1 MVFSPSLS
9 FLERQADMKL
19 NFTSLQYFQKTA
31 ELEHLTKAAEELHIA
46 QPALSRALYAG
57 WSRSWR

>member
-1 MVFSPSLS
+1 
-9 FLERQADMKL
+9 MKL

-46 QPALSRALYAG
+46 QPVPHHTRAGAGAGGDALRAPGEKYPSDA
-57 WSRSWR
+57 

>member
-1 MVFSPSLS
+1 
-9 FLERQADMKL
+9 MKL

-46 QPALSRALYAG
+46 QPALSRTIRGLEQELEALRAPGEKYPSDA
-57 WSRSWR
+57 

>member
-1 MVFSPSLS
+1 
-9 FLERQADMKL
+9 MKL

-46 QPALSRALYAG
+46 
-57 WSRSWR
+57 

>member
-1 MVFSPSLS
+1 
-9 FLERQADMKL
+9 MKL

-46 QPALSRALYAG
+46 QPALSRSKPLRTAERGTKKRTSALP
-57 WSRSWR
+57 SVQ